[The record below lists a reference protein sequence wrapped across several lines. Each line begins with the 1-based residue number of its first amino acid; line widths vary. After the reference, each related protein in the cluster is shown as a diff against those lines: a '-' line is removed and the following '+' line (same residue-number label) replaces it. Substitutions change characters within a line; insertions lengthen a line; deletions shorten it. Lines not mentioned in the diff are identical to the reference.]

1 VTAPKQ
7 VDFVD
12 GVTVVA
18 AEFLDRIQEIQAG
31 LAINMALSI
40 SGTALVL
47 PAGEGNNVSSITIGE
62 KFRYLQTAQT
72 LSFTASDSSGSYGI
86 WAVTSSTD
94 SNPSFSLE
102 KVSGSGT
109 PTAAFSRRV
118 ATVTWDGS
126 STLSGL
132 VQLAGY
138 DNHGNMHTLAGD
150 PLPAGSVSSSQIV
163 NSTIVLEDLASSL
176 QNLLVPVG
184 SVFPYA
190 GTSAPPQYLLC
201 DGSEQS
207 QDTYPAL
214 SAAIGVA
221 YNLGDELVGNFRLPD
236 LRGRVPA
243 GKDNM
248 GGTAAS
254 RLTSAGSGIDGL
266 TLGAAGGSQTHSL
279 SAAQS
284 GLPAHSV
291 NADGGHTHAVGLAGG
306 HSHGG
311 GTSGVGD
318 HTHGYTAPFTGK
330 SIRQGTGTFTGAME
344 ASITGSG
351 TGGGGA
357 HSHTIATDTVAN
369 HTHVVNGGS
378 HTHTVTAQSASSA
391 HQNAQPTTVLNYII
405 RF

>member
-1 VTAPKQ
+1 MTAPKQ

-18 AEFLDRIQEIQAG
+18 AAFLDRIQEIQAG
-31 LAINMALSI
+31 LATNMALSI
-40 SGTALVL
+40 SGASLVL
-47 PAGEGNNVSSITIGE
+47 PAGEGNSVSSITIGE
-62 KFRYLQTAQT
+62 KFRYLQTSQT
-72 LSFTASDSSGSYGI
+72 LSFTSSDSAGSYGI
-86 WAVTSSTD
+86 WAVTSATD

-109 PTAAFSRRV
+109 PTAAYSRRI

-138 DNHGNMHTLAGD
+138 DKHGHMHTLAGD

-163 NSTIVLEDLASSL
+163 DSTIVLEDLASSL

-190 GTSAPPQYLLC
+190 GASAPPQYLLC
-201 DGSEQS
+201 DGSPYS
-207 QDTYPAL
+207 STTYSAL
-214 SAAIGVA
+214 YSAISTA
-221 YNLGDELVGNFRLPD
+221 YNTGGEDSGFFRVPD

-248 GGTAAS
+248 GGTAAN
-254 RLTSAGSGIDGL
+254 RLTSAGAGVNGL
-266 TLGAAGGSQTHSL
+266 TLGASGGSQTHPL
-279 SAAQS
+279 LAAQS

-291 NADGGHTHAVGLAGG
+291 NADGGHTHAVTSAGS
-306 HSHGG
+306 HQHGG
-311 GTSGVGD
+311 STSPHDGHG
-318 HTHGYTAPFTGK
+318 HGYTAPFTGK

-344 ASITGSG
+344 ASITGNS
-351 TGGGGA
+351 TDVAGA
-357 HSHTIATDTVAN
+357 HSHSITTDTVAN
-369 HTHVVNGGS
+369 HTHTVNGGS
-378 HTHTVTAQSASSA
+378 HTHTVTAQDASSA
-391 HQNAQPTTVLNYII
+391 HQNTQPTTVLNYII

>member
-1 VTAPKQ
+1 MTAPKQ

-31 LAINMALSI
+31 LAINMALAI
-40 SGTALVL
+40 SGTSLVL
-47 PAGEGNNVSSITIGE
+47 PAGAGNSVSSITIGD
-62 KFRYLQTAQT
+62 KFRYLETAQT
-72 LSFTASDSSGSYGI
+72 LAFTSSDAAGSYGI

-102 KVSGSGT
+102 KVAGSGT
-109 PTAAFSRRV
+109 PTADYSRRI

-126 STLSGL
+126 STLSNL

-138 DNHGNMHTLAGD
+138 DKHGHMHTLTGD
-150 PLPAGSVSSSQIV
+150 PLPAASISSSQIV
-163 NSTIVLEDLASSL
+163 DGTIVLADLATSL

-190 GTSAPPQYLLC
+190 GSSAPSQYLLC
-201 DGSEQS
+201 DGSEVS
-207 QDTYPAL
+207 QTTYSAL
-214 SAAIGVA
+214 FSAVGTA
-221 YNLGDELVGNFRLPD
+221 YNLGDEQVGNFRVPD

-254 RLTSAGSGIDGL
+254 RMTSAGSGIDG
-266 TLGAAGGSQTHSL
+266 TALGASGGAQTHTL
-279 SAAQS
+279 SSTQS
-284 GLPAHSV
+284 GLPAHSA
-291 NADGGHTHAVGLAGG
+291 NADGGHTHTVSTTGS

-311 GTSGVGD
+311 ATTGAGAHDHQFASLAAGAAAGSSFLTLSATPGVGGPVNWRTSGLGD
-318 HTHGYTAPFTGK
+318 HTHGIYADG
-330 SIRQGTGTFTGAME
+330 
-344 ASITGSG
+344 
-351 TGGGGA
+351 
-357 HSHTIATDTVAN
+357 N
-369 HTHVVNGGS
+369 HTHSVTGGS
-378 HTHTVTAQSASSA
+378 HTHTVTAQNASSA
-391 HQNAQPTTVLNYII
+391 HQNTQPSLILNYII

>member
-1 VTAPKQ
+1 MTAPKQ

-18 AEFLDRIQEIQAG
+18 ADFLDRIQEIQAG
-31 LAINMALSI
+31 LAINMALAI
-40 SGTALVL
+40 SGTSLVL
-47 PAGEGNNVSSITIGE
+47 PAGEGNSVSSITIGD
-62 KFRYLQTAQT
+62 KFRYLETAQT
-72 LSFTASDSSGSYGI
+72 LSFTSSDAAGSYGI

-102 KVSGSGT
+102 KVAGSGT
-109 PTAAFSRRV
+109 PTADYSRRV

-126 STLSGL
+126 STLSNL

-138 DNHGNMHTLAGD
+138 DNHGHMHTLAGD
-150 PLPAGSVSSSQIV
+150 PLPAESISSSQIV
-163 NSTIVLEDLASSL
+163 DGTIVLTDLASSL

-190 GTSAPPQYLLC
+190 GSSAPSQYLLC
-201 DGSEQS
+201 DGSEVS
-207 QDTYPAL
+207 QTTYSAL
-214 SAAIGVA
+214 FSAIGTA
-221 YNLGDELVGNFRLPD
+221 YNLGDEQAGNFRIPD
-236 LRGRVPA
+236 LRGRVPV

-254 RLTSAGSGIDGL
+254 RMTSAGSGIDG
-266 TLGAAGGSQTHSL
+266 TALGSAGGSQTHTL

-291 NADGGHTHAVGLAGG
+291 NADGGHTHSVGLAGG

-311 GTSGVGD
+311 STSGVGD

-344 ASITGSG
+344 AEITGGG

-357 HSHTIATDTVAN
+357 HSHSIATDTVAN
-369 HTHVVNGGS
+369 HSHVVDGGS
-378 HTHTVTAQSASSA
+378 HTHTVTAQNASSA
-391 HQNAQPTTVLNYII
+391 HQNTQPSTILNYII